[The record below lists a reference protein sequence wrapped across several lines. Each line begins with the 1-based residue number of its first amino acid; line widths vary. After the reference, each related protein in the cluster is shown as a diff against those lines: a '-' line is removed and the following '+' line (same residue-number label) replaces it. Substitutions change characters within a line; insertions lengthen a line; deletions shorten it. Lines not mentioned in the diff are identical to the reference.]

1 MSITV
6 YKEFRIEYKKDPD
19 TVYNICSKSGTIE
32 EITEN
37 EALFLYE
44 SLGKLLEI
52 KDNFEK

>member
-1 MSITV
+1 MSVSV
-6 YKEFRIEYKKDPD
+6 YKEFRFVQKKDPD
-19 TVYNICSKSGTIE
+19 TVYNIYGKSGAIE